1 MTEPKRQPG
10 PVPDELWL
18 PLKRRIELFNAVV
31 IAAMACMVTA
41 TIALLSVWWAP
52 SWVAWRVGAPLGIVG
67 LVLGRVGLTRGK
79 RELAKMRLLIIEY
92 CGVDPE
98 VKR

>member
-1 MTEPKRQPG
+1 MSAR

-18 PLKRRIELFNAVV
+18 PLKRRIEMFQALV
-31 IAAMACMVTA
+31 IVAMAAMVVG

-52 SWVAWRVGAPLGIVG
+52 TWIAFRVGAPLGIVG
-67 LVLGRVGLTRGK
+67 LVVGRVATTGGR

-98 VKR
+98 VPR